1 MEYKINLQYKDRL
14 FCFLFG
20 NEKYKKYALSL
31 YNALNGVDYQDESEL
46 EIVTIRDFIYIR
58 MHNDVAV
65 MLSGNLELWE
75 HQSTVNPNMPIRG
88 LLYFAQLYEKY
99 IATRRYSLYRNMRIM
114 LPTPK
119 YIVFYNGNAKR
130 PALEKLRLSEAF
142 CNEDKSGE
150 FEWTA
155 TVVNLNHSDNK
166 KLLGKCTILQ
176 EYTDLV
182 VSIRELRKNMVES
195 EAVDRAVVECI
206 EQNGELAQILLEH
219 RSEVVNMLLAEF
231 DEEAFI
237 RDIHAEGLAEGLE
250 KGMEKGLEEGLE
262 KGLEKGLRYLIA
274 TLQKFI
280 SSPQELYQTV
290 ILNED
295 YRNLTF
301 EEVQKIA
308 ESTKTP

>member
-1 MEYKINLQYKDRL
+1 
-14 FCFLFG
+14 
-20 NEKYKKYALSL
+20 
-31 YNALNGVDYQDESEL
+31 
-46 EIVTIRDFIYIR
+46 
-58 MHNDVAV
+58 
-65 MLSGNLELWE
+65 
-75 HQSTVNPNMPIRG
+75 
-88 LLYFAQLYEKY
+88 
-99 IATRRYSLYRNMRIM
+99 
-114 LPTPK
+114 
-119 YIVFYNGNAKR
+119 
-130 PALEKLRLSEAF
+130 
-142 CNEDKSGE
+142 
-150 FEWTA
+150 
-155 TVVNLNHSDNK
+155 
-166 KLLGKCTILQ
+166 
-176 EYTDLV
+176 
-182 VSIRELRKNMVES
+182 MVES

-262 KGLEKGLRYLIA
+262 KGLEKGLRSLIA

-280 SSPQELYQTV
+280 SSPQEFYQTV

-308 ESTKTP
+308 ESTKTL